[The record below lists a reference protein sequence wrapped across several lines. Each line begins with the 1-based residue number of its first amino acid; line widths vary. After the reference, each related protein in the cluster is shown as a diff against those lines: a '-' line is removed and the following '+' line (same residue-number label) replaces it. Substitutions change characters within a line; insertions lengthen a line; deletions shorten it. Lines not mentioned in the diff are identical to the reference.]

1 MSRIYGQVVIGPP
14 GSGKTTYCRG
24 MQMYLECLGRSCSVI
39 NLDFANDSL
48 PYSVNIDV
56 RELISLENVMKE
68 FSLGPNGGIMYC
80 MEYLLEHCEWLEDKI
95 KELDTKYIIFDLPG
109 QVELFTHHTC
119 VQNIL
124 ARLTS
129 TKVLDMR
136 LCTVYLVDSFYCCEP
151 ATFISAALLV
161 ALSMLRL
168 ALPHVNVLSKIDL
181 LKHYDKLPFQ
191 LNFFTELVDLTP
203 IAALVGKKVKHLNVN
218 DFPSEGDE
226 CDANIEDNNNED
238 NTDKSVKDA
247 ELLQKKH
254 QKMSEGICELITD
267 LGLVSFLPCN
277 IEDGETVGRILGAID
292 KANGFAFAAAA
303 EGGEVV
309 EHLFRLAAD
318 NLEPEHVRSLDI
330 QEKYIDNN

>member
-1 MSRIYGQVVIGPP
+1 MSQIYGQVVIGPP
-14 GSGKTTYCRG
+14 GSGKTTYCHG
-24 MQMYLECLGRSCSVI
+24 MKMYLESLGRSCSVI

-48 PYSVNIDV
+48 PFDVNIDV

-80 MEYLLEHCEWLEDKI
+80 MEYLLEHYDWLENKI
-95 KELDTKYIIFDLPG
+95 KELNTKYIIFDLPG

-119 VQNIL
+119 VQDIL

-129 TKVLDMR
+129 TKLLDMR

-151 ATFISAALLV
+151 ATFISAVLLV
-161 ALSMLRL
+161 ALAMLRL

-181 LKHYDKLPFQ
+181 LKHYDTLPFQ
-191 LNFFTELVDLTP
+191 LNFFTELLDLTP
-203 IAALVGKKVKHLNVN
+203 MAALVGKKVKHLKVN
-218 DFPSEGDE
+218 DFPSED
-226 CDANIEDNNNED
+226 DNDDNDGNE
-238 NTDKSVKDA
+238 NTNV
-247 ELLQKKH
+247 EGVGLLQKKH

-330 QEKYIDNN
+330 QEKYIDNDK